1 MAIEI
6 TNPFFKVNEDSNIFT
21 IRQNEYSQLENKIRE
36 ILKPA
41 EEAGF
46 TLIDFGIKDS
56 FSHDLEKTIKSH
68 LIIKLQKGET
78 EVDLSC
84 FIPKLVDNNYIVIR
98 GNRKIPMFQLYD
110 LPIVTRGKTIKI
122 RTNIL
127 TLMVNEKSEPPFVN
141 VDFMG
146 GSAPLAVL
154 YFCLF
159 PYNEVGEKF
168 ELDKINLPENP
179 SNLYEKLIFDLKSYY
194 DSSKDIEQEDFME
207 ELGTW
212 FKATDPKKKGMIL
225 SYALEIIPKI
235 DIMTTEFFSSDNLL
249 DEISNVIKNGADIND
264 TDLRNKRIRCFEYVI
279 LAKIAKNVFDLC
291 IQAKTSKKF
300 KFNINSSQIL
310 SDCTISKVVDYDFTI
325 NPISQLTMLTRCSL
339 VGPGGFNKE
348 NVPTYLRD
356 IDPSMFGRICP
367 VDTSDR
373 ANCGVLQHLL
383 PNVSLDNSLRFTEDK
398 LEKSPISVAVSMVP
412 FVEHDDQTRL
422 QMSASQMRQA
432 ITLSDPD
439 VPIIRSGC
447 EGLYTQYST
456 FIKKARKKGEVVHV
470 DSTFI
475 IVLYDD
481 SDYDIF
487 NIANRET
494 TEENIDVMNVLVS
507 VGDRVNK
514 GDILAESNFCKDG
527 EISIGKN
534 LLAAVMPY
542 YGYNYED
549 AIVISDRLVKE
560 DILTSVHY
568 IDMSFILPTN
578 KILLSLDKNF
588 YKPLPTP
595 RPEIEIEEP
604 GKDEKYYRKNKR
616 ELVLTGKPYAILKEI
631 PDNPLDYY
639 VIFEDKTPI
648 LSKKDV
654 LVTNVEIYPN
664 DYNKSINQFK
674 DWVEK
679 TFEAQVSKQKKIQE
693 TILKYLPKQEAI
705 RFIKDNGLDRFSA
718 RGKFKQKDEK
728 INGMLVS
735 IQGFY
740 TRKICIGDKLGNR
753 HGNKGVISTIV
764 PHNMM
769 PRLPDGRNVDIC
781 FNPLG
786 TISRMNLGQIFELH
800 MGMSMM
806 DLKLNLK
813 KMLEEK
819 KSQEELKSY
828 ILDYIKIIDNTT
840 DNWYYQQFE
849 EQLSKS
855 VVDCNFV
862 DELTLIQPPFEST
875 SYSKVLEACEYTN
888 TLREYRI
895 FDPVAQTELINSIG
909 VGYMYFFRMQHIAEN
924 KLAARGIGS
933 YTRKTMQPP
942 GGRKNRGGQR
952 CGEMETCCLI
962 AHDGMKNLFEFLT
975 TKSDCLDLKNKYIRE
990 MIGSEF
996 VKDAPIEDLTPESV
1010 KLFNSYLK
1018 LIGVDI

>member
-1 MAIEI
+1 MSIEI
-6 TNPFFKVNEDSNIFT
+6 VNPFFKVEEDPNIFT
-21 IRQNEYSQLENKIRE
+21 LRQKEYVQLEGKIRD

-46 TLIDFGIKDS
+46 NIIDFGIKDS
-56 FSHDLEKTIKSH
+56 FSHDLEKTNKSH
-68 LIIKLQKGET
+68 LIIKLQKGEV

-84 FIPKLVDNNYIVIR
+84 FIPKLVDNNYFIIR

-110 LPIVTRGKTIKI
+110 LPIVTRGKTIKV

-127 TLMVNEKSEPPFVN
+127 TLMVSEKAEPPFIN

-146 GSAPLAVL
+146 GSAPLSIL

-159 PYNEVGEKF
+159 TYDEVKDKF
-168 ELDKINLPENP
+168 GLDKIELPENP
-179 SNLYEKLIFDLKSYY
+179 GTLYEKLLFDLKSYF
-194 DSSKDIEQEDFME
+194 DSSKDMSQEDFME
-207 ELGTW
+207 ELGNW
-212 FKATDPKKKGMIL
+212 FKATDPKKKGMIVT
-225 SYALEIIPKI
+225 YALEIISKI
-235 DIMTTEFFSSDNLL
+235 DIMTTEFFSCDNIL

-300 KFNINSSQIL
+300 KFNVNSSQIL
-310 SDCTISKVVDYDFTI
+310 SDCTVSKIVDYDFAI
-325 NPISQLTMLTRCSL
+325 NPISQLTLLSRCSL

-356 IDPSMFGRICP
+356 IDPSMFGRVCP

-383 PNVSLDNSLRFTEDK
+383 PNVPLDNSMRFTEDNLDK
-398 LEKSPISVAVSMVP
+398 APISVAVSMVP

-432 ITLSDPD
+432 INLSDPD
-439 VPIIRSGC
+439 IPIIRSGC

-456 FIKKARKKGEVVHV
+456 FIKKARKKGEVVYI
-470 DSTFI
+470 DSMLI

-481 SDYDIF
+481 ADYDVF
-487 NIANRET
+487 NIATRET
-494 TEENIDVMNVLVS
+494 TEENIDFMNVLVS
-507 VGDRVNK
+507 VGDKVRQ

-527 EISIGKN
+527 KISVGKN
-534 LLAAVMPY
+534 LLSAVMPY

-549 AIVISDRLVKE
+549 AIVISDRLVRE
-560 DILTSVHY
+560 DVLTSVHY

-578 KILLSLDKNF
+578 KILLSLDQNI
-588 YKPLPTP
+588 YKPLPNP
-595 RPEIEIEEP
+595 RPDIETEEP
-604 GKDEKYYRKNKR
+604 GKDEAYYRKRKR
-616 ELVLTGKPYAILKEI
+616 ELILTGRPYAILKEI
-631 PDNPLDYY
+631 PNNPLDFY
-639 VIFEDKTPI
+639 VVFEDKVPI
-648 LSKKDV
+648 VSKKDV

-664 DYNKSINQFK
+664 DYNKSINQFR

-679 TFEAQVSKQKKIQE
+679 TFEAQLEKQTKLQE
-693 TILKYLPKQEAI
+693 TIIKYLPKQEAVKYI
-705 RFIKDNGLDRFSA
+705 RENGLDRFSA

-740 TRKICIGDKLGNR
+740 TRKICVGDKLGNR
-753 HGNKGVISTIV
+753 HGNKGIISKIV
-764 PHNMM
+764 PHEMM
-769 PRLPDGRNVDIC
+769 PKLPDGRNVDIC

-813 KMLEEK
+813 KMVDDK
-819 KSQEELKSY
+819 KGQRELKKY
-828 ILDYIKIIDNTT
+828 LLDYMRIVDNTEG
-840 DNWYYQQFE
+840 NWYYHQFE
-849 EQLSKS
+849 SQLKHSAI
-855 VVDCNFV
+855 DYNFI

-888 TLREYRI
+888 TLREYKI
-895 FDPVAQTELINSIG
+895 FDPVAQTELINTIG

-962 AHDGMKNLFEFLT
+962 AHDGMDNLFEFLT

-996 VKDAPIEDLTPESV
+996 VKESPVEDITPEGV

-1018 LIGVDI
+1018 LIGVTI